1 MRESN
6 AQLVMRVLECE
17 HHLPTGK
24 QSRHTQCYLNVHK
37 SSDTRKQSERT
48 LTTDSLL
55 VVCRCDVT
63 M

>member
-24 QSRHTQCYLNVHK
+24 QSDY
-37 SSDTRKQSERT
+37 DTRSVTKMYIKAVTHVSSQSAH
-48 LTTDSLL
+48 
-55 VVCRCDVT
+55 
-63 M
+63 